1 MECPALTWEGNGS
14 STPTTF
20 TKRSIIL
27 KKKKKIKEL
36 LLGKMLGRE
45 YNKLYVPIIH
55 EFLFPIIIT
64 VK

>member
-1 MECPALTWEGNGS
+1 MAALPQLHLPKEAS
-14 STPTTF
+14 FS
-20 TKRSIIL
+20 K